1 MNGPCSAFSYGWR
14 PLRRSVAPGRKW
26 VGAWVVLVHDS
37 QGGSALVVA
46 QQLSSTPAVDVT
58 KLLESAHLDN
68 MPFHL
73 LPDQEVW
80 QQMKA
85 ATAAAHAAGQKP
97 FSYVDLTHR
106 SLLPAWLPAEAV
118 GGKLSLPGSQEW
130 SLGTE
135 DAGSIAQLQRALQS
149 MAAGPRF
156 FRSLPQWASAFMRF
170 GLAAVGTQ
178 QWTWAQILSHQDTV
192 YQVAESEAMQGGTP
206 LTAVLYDDM
215 VRKQWASRA
224 KKCDPSFDLSALV
237 VKVDVAVLAMAKARI
252 QAVMQMA
259 ATKVTT
265 PAVPPG
271 GGQAASASEAESI
284 LSRQSA
290 AVDTLARRAAEA
302 TKQMQRQSDAFR
314 GNWQHDWGSG
324 NGQ

>member
-1 MNGPCSAFSYGWR
+1 M
-14 PLRRSVAPGRKW
+14 
-26 VGAWVVLVHDS
+26 GA
-37 QGGSALVVA
+37 
-46 QQLSSTPAVDVT
+46 
-58 KLLESAHLDN
+58 
-68 MPFHL
+68 
-73 LPDQEVW
+73 
-80 QQMKA
+80 
-85 ATAAAHAAGQKP
+85 
-97 FSYVDLTHR
+97 
-106 SLLPAWLPAEAV
+106 
-118 GGKLSLPGSQEW
+118 
-130 SLGTE
+130 E
-135 DAGSIAQLQRALQS
+135 DTGSIAQLQRALQS

-224 KKCDPSFDLSALV
+224 KKNDPSFDLSALV
-237 VKVDVAVLAMAKARI
+237 VKVDVAILALAKARI

-259 ATKVTT
+259 ATKTST

-314 GNWQHDWGSG
+314 GNWQQDWGNGYGQWQG
-324 NGQ
+324 NQQQRQQQQYGGKRPRETPPQRQ